1 MPTNKEY
8 AEFRKKLLKKMTDEL
23 FGPEHTDDES
33 RQQELLDASPLQ
45 LYSTG
50 VLFPQKS
57 VNSQLEDDASKVNA
71 EVSDEDFSFA
81 DSSEAKVKLGSKVTS
96 DATVLEEQPLNLAN
110 EFNPPA
116 AGITVKVTSNTQLV
130 VEITA
135 GRYTTEKVEEIH
147 PKAGQEKADGSLHPE
162 TRIKEKF
169 RRFPIFDPVAID
181 IGSSTVTNIP
191 PICVQN
197 TDGKLKLHVRTQ
209 AAADEKINVSLALV
223 NHNKGSVDAPPR
235 FDAAF
240 FQVGISAKEASG
252 APVFHP
258 IDRAGGVSA
267 GEEMEI
273 LDMLYR
279 DKRSFALGHGCSA
292 SWLAD
297 CDDENIAT
305 HVQSEF
311 LPKYDLKPVKAR
323 EEAFSTSQ
331 FNLSMRALSGT
342 EPHDNFLT
350 DSLTLLA
357 NDYERWIVSCES
369 RKNDLGKDYQNSA
382 SINLK
387 RCWKCLE
394 RIKEGIAYLSSN
406 ADAMM
411 AFKLANRAM
420 LIQQVRTRFQGDI
433 DPDTVYSDMPS
444 DYCVPGK
451 EEPKWRPFQLAFVL
465 MNITCCAL
473 DEHPDRDVC
482 DLIWFPTGGGKTEA
496 YLGLAAFCICLRRLN
511 FSEDR
516 GVSVL
521 MRYTLRLLTAQQFQ
535 RAAALIV
542 ALESLR
548 IDNYLGVNLGNEPI
562 SIGLWVGM
570 GLSPNRRKDAI
581 NRLNQLTTNFG
592 AKNPFQL
599 LRCPWCRSSL
609 AKREKLG
616 YQKEL
621 FSINSEDTVIFRCA
635 NSGCRWNDVSNRL
648 PVVVID
654 EDIYESPPTLLLGTV
669 DKFAQLSW
677 VPDTGRLFGAD
688 GFSNPP
694 SLIIQDE
701 LHLIS
706 GPLGTIVGLYET
718 IIDNLCTREGKKP
731 KIVASTATIRES
743 AKQCIGLYARERFE
757 FPPQGLDAG
766 DSYFAYED
774 KESDGRLYVGVF
786 GTAVKSHATAQVRVI
801 SPLLQAVMPEPPETQ
816 PSDVA
821 DGYATL
827 LWYFNSL
834 RELGHA
840 VTLSTGD
847 IPEHQFNLCA
857 RQKIKK
863 DTRRIIR
870 VTQELTSRRTAEE
883 IPKILEELNRTWP
896 PVDNQAWPVDILLAT
911 NMISVGVDVSR
922 LGLMVVAGQPKSTA
936 EYIQATS
943 RVGRNFPGLVVTV
956 YNPAR
961 SRDRSHYEQFIGYH
975 QAIYRYVEPTSVT
988 PFSAPARTRG
998 FAGMVIAMARL
1009 MLGIC
1014 TPPEIGDYSDE
1025 LRLVME
1031 AILKRVQLVDEDE
1044 FEDSKEELNS
1054 IVEKWKSYSPPSFGK
1069 MAGTPS
1075 TQTLMYPMGRMKNED
1090 FEAEAFP
1097 ILTSMRNVDA
1107 TCAARVLTTYP
1118 DTEIES

>member
-1 MPTNKEY
+1 MEKDREH
-8 AEFRKKLLKKMTDEL
+8 AEFRRKLLKKMTDEL
-23 FGPEHTDDES
+23 FGPEHTDSET
-33 RQQELLDASPLQ
+33 RQRELLDSSPLQ

-57 VNSQLEDDASKVNA
+57 VNSQLEEDASRANEEVPDENFSLVDSHEVKV
-71 EVSDEDFSFA
+71 E
-81 DSSEAKVKLGSKVTS
+81 LGSKVTS

-116 AGITVKVTSNTQLV
+116 AGITVKVSPHIQLIV
-130 VEITA
+130 SVTA
-135 GRYTTEKVEEIH
+135 GRYRTEKVEEKH
-147 PKAGQEKADGSLHPE
+147 PKAGQEKTDGSLYPDK
-162 TRIKEKF
+162 RIKDSY
-169 RRFPIFDPVAID
+169 RRLPILDQISID
-181 IGSSTVTNIP
+181 IGASSVARLP
-191 PICVQN
+191 PIGIKN
-197 TDGKLKLHVRTQ
+197 TDGKLKLHVRVRTTV
-209 AAADEKINVSLALV
+209 DEMMTVSIALV
-223 NHNKGSVDAPPR
+223 NHSKGSIDAPPA

-240 FQVGISAKEASG
+240 FQVCISIREISG
-252 APVFHP
+252 APVFYP
-258 IDRAGGVSA
+258 IDRVGSTSA
-267 GEEMEI
+267 GEEMEV

-279 DKRSFALGHGCSA
+279 KKRSFALGHGCSA
-292 SWLAD
+292 SWITDLNNK
-297 CDDENIAT
+297 NIAT

-311 LPKYDLKPVKAR
+311 LPEYDLKPVKAR
-323 EEAFSTSQ
+323 EKAFSTSQ
-331 FNLSMRALSGT
+331 FNFSMRTLSDI
-342 EPHDNFLT
+342 ESSDEFLT
-350 DSLTLLA
+350 KLLTLLA
-357 NDYERWIVSCES
+357 DDYGSWIVSCES
-369 RKNDLGKDYQNSA
+369 EKSGLDKAYQKPA
-382 SINLK
+382 SINLE
-387 RCWKCLE
+387 RCWECLR

-420 LIQQVRTRFQGDI
+420 LIQQVRTRFQNEI
-433 DPDTVYSDMPS
+433 DPDTNYSDLPT
-444 DYCVPGK
+444 DYRVP
-451 EEPKWRPFQLAFVL
+451 ENEDPAWRPFQLAFVL
-465 MNITCCAL
+465 MNIACCAL

-496 YLGLAAFCICLRRLN
+496 YLGLAAYCICLRRLN
-511 FSEDR
+511 HTEDR

-535 RAAALIV
+535 RAAALIT

-548 IDNYLGVNLGNEPI
+548 IDNYLGADLGKETI

-570 GLSPNRRKDAI
+570 GLSPNRRKDAVK
-581 NRLNQLTTNFG
+581 RLNELITTTG
-592 AKNPFQL
+592 AQNPFQL

-609 AKREKLG
+609 EKRGKLG
-616 YQKEL
+616 YQKEP
-621 FSINSEDTVIFRCA
+621 ICRDGEDTVIFRCA
-635 NSGCRWNDVSNRL
+635 NSGCRWHDSSNRL

-654 EDIYESPPTLLLGTV
+654 DDIYESPPTLLLGTV
-669 DKFAQLSW
+669 DKFAQLAW
-677 VPDTGRLFGAD
+677 VPQTGRIFGMNR
-688 GFSNPP
+688 FSNPP
-694 SLIIQDE
+694 NLIIQDE

-766 DSYFAYED
+766 DSYFAFED
-774 KESDGRLYVGVF
+774 KDSDGRLYVGVF

-801 SPLLQAVMPEPPETQ
+801 SPLLQAVMPEPPDTQ
-816 PSDVA
+816 PSDIA

-857 RQKIKK
+857 RNKIEKK
-863 DTRRIIR
+863 YRRIIR

-883 IPKILEELNRTWP
+883 IPRILDELNRKWP
-896 PVDNQAWPVDILLAT
+896 PAENQAWPIDILLAT

-943 RVGRNFPGLVVTV
+943 RVGRSFPGIVVTV

-961 SRDRSHYEQFIGYH
+961 SRDRSHFEQFVSYH

-1009 MLGIC
+1009 ILGIN
-1014 TPPEIGDYSDE
+1014 TPSEIGDYPDE
-1025 LRLVME
+1025 LKLVVNT
-1031 AILKRVQLVDEDE
+1031 ILKRVQLVDEDE
-1044 FEDSKEELNS
+1044 LDDSKGELDS
-1054 IVEKWKSYSPPSFGK
+1054 ILEKWKSYSPPNFGE
-1069 MAGTPS
+1069 MGGTPN
-1075 TQTLMYPMGRMKNED
+1075 TQTLMYPMGRIKSEV
-1090 FEAEAFP
+1090 FEEEAFP
-1097 ILTSMRNVDA
+1097 VLTSMRNVDA
-1107 TCAARVLTTYP
+1107 TCSARVLATYP
-1118 DTEIES
+1118 DSGD